1 MTTTAPATIR
11 VREPRD
17 LLTYALYA
25 VGYRPVDS
33 LVTLCLAGKRLV
45 GPVARQDLAPAV
57 PGAYAEQ
64 ARTVVSVARHS
75 GADTVV
81 LAAFTEAEVPAPL
94 LATIRFHLTAAGV
107 RLLEAW
113 QVTSSRYRSL
123 TCSGRCCPAEG
134 RPVEELAS
142 SEVGAEM
149 VLRGRVVAPD
159 RQSVVGDLGPVAGP
173 EAAEA
178 DRVAQ
183 QTERAWHAGTPDDL
197 TDRRSR
203 ALERWTAALD
213 ASPEALDAAGL
224 GQLLGAMADLTVR
237 DAIIL
242 TAVPGGADGAA
253 QLVRR
258 PAHDGAGADWMA
270 AHPAVTAALDA
281 AFGAL
286 APGCVPVPPDDE
298 IADRVAALLRRLAR
312 VAEGRRRARPL
323 GVLAWLAWWRGDGVL
338 ADELVRRTLEADPHH
353 SLGGLL
359 RTALDRMVAP
369 PWVSTAVDRAG

>member
-33 LVTLCLAGKRLV
+33 LVTVCLAGKRLV

-64 ARTVVSVARHS
+64 ARAVLAVARRS

-123 TCSGRCCPAEG
+123 TCGRRCCPPEG

-149 VLRGRVVAPD
+149 VLRGRVLAPD
-159 RQSVVGDLGPVAGP
+159 RQAVVGDLGPVAGP
-173 EAAEA
+173 EADEA

-183 QTERAWHAGTPDDL
+183 QTERAWYDGTPADL
-197 TDRRSR
+197 ADRRSR
-203 ALERWTAALD
+203 ALARWSAAL
-213 ASPEALDAAGL
+213 AGAPEALDAAGL
-224 GQLLGAMADLTVR
+224 GHVLGAMADLTVR
-237 DAIIL
+237 DAVIL

-253 QLVRR
+253 ELVRR
-258 PAHDGAGADWMA
+258 PADGGAGADWAA
-270 AHPAVTAALDA
+270 AHPAVTSALDA

-286 APGCVPVPPDDE
+286 VPGCIPVPPDDE
-298 IADRVAALLRRLAR
+298 LADRVAALLRRLVR
-312 VAEGRRRARPL
+312 VAGGRRRARPL

-338 ADELVRRTLEADPHH
+338 ADELVRRTLETDPDH

-369 PWVSTAVDRAG
+369 PWASTAVDRAG